1 MRAFLVLLLANA
13 AAVGPQKDHRTRVKQ
28 DGAQDAAGVLSPA
41 PPNHHAS
48 WLKALH
54 HADANGNGDGAVSEG
69 EWRTLAAEHEALS
82 GRFVADAAAPEFL
95 RHADADADGLVSRA
109 ELAAVLVRRPHGALA
124 TPGGS
129 GNANPPPPPL
139 AHPHPHHHPG
149 GGDAAQ
155 VMRAHDADGDGKLS
169 RAEVVTFLR
178 HGDSLSLPAHRR
190 APAHIAAVSAVTA
203 VHKHGGGGGVAPAER
218 QRLLELLGGVGD
230 GMMEDLAA
238 LASSHRMLKRSFSE
252 EL

>member
-1 MRAFLVLLLANA
+1 MRRLTLLLATA
-13 AAVGPQKDHRTRVKQ
+13 AAAAPQKDHRTRIKQ

-41 PPNHHAS
+41 PPNRHAS

-54 HADANGNGDGAVSEG
+54 HADANGDGAVSEG

-95 RHADADADGLVSRA
+95 RHADADADGFVSRA
-109 ELAAVLVRRPHGALA
+109 ELVAVFVRRPHGTLA
-124 TPGGS
+124 TSGGS
-129 GNANPPPPPL
+129 DNAPPPPPPL
-139 AHPHPHHHPG
+139 AHPHHHPG

-178 HGDSLSLPAHRR
+178 HGDSLGSPAHRR

-203 VHKHGGGGGVAPAER
+203 VHKHGGGGGGGGVASAER